1 MIDGQD
7 DGRTDLDQA
16 ALGRRIAAALGRA
29 RLVLFVERAWPRLV
43 AVGWVAGLFL
53 ATVWLD
59 LWRGLPDL
67 LHFPL
72 LGLVFAAI
80 VGVAVHGVAGLA
92 GERAH
97 WSRAAAIARIER
109 TSGLS
114 ERELVGLLD
123 RPADAAD
130 PATGFLWVA
139 HRRRLARRIDR
150 LAAGLPQPDLG
161 RRDRYALRPALGM
174 LLFVA
179 WFAAE
184 GEHLARLGAVFHGE
198 PPVAGPEDR
207 LDVWVDPPVYTG
219 RPPVVIAGAAV
230 GPRAGEGPVVV
241 PIGSRITARVA
252 AGGPET
258 AAPVLALRLTGRD
271 GRVAEAEAA
280 VTEAVD
286 AQPTR
291 ERALVVDADGELTI
305 AVAGSERLRR
315 AISVV
320 PDRPPTIRL
329 VAPPEA
335 SAAGALGL
343 SYEISDDWGV
353 VGAEA
358 RTELPRGAPSRA
370 LYEAPRF
377 ALALPA
383 GRAETARAK
392 TRRDLSA
399 HPFAGARLGLTLAA
413 TDAIGQRGEGER
425 IEMVLPERRFV
436 DPTARALI
444 DLRRRLALDARA
456 ASVVTG
462 ALRALT
468 IRPER
473 FDVPAQVHLGLRFL
487 ARRAF
492 EARSD
497 DDLRDL
503 VDLMWTAATTI
514 EAGRGAATEQ
524 ALRAA
529 AEALREALARGA
541 PEDEIRRLTDDL
553 RKALAQRLEAL
564 RDQARND
571 PRARNGQTGNR
582 RIGARDLSRMLDRI
596 EDLARTGA
604 REAAQDLLSQLDD
617 LTSRLVPGGE
627 GAGGEGADPTE
638 ALGEMIR
645 RQRKLMD
652 ETHRAGR
659 GEGDREGLRQAQ
671 RELREALRGL
681 GSEGA
686 EPGEGLRSAGEAMDR
701 ADEALGEGE
710 TEAAVDAQGRAIEGL
725 RAEAR
730 RLDAERRG
738 SPGER
743 GEDDAAGAE
752 DPAGRWSRGGPSRGG
767 PDLPGE
773 IAVERAR
780 RILEDI
786 RRRLS
791 DPDRPR
797 FEHDYLDRLQRF
809 D

>member
-1 MIDGQD
+1 MIDEQD
-7 DGRTDLDQA
+7 DGRPENDPT
-16 ALGRRIAAALGRA
+16 ALARRIAAALGRA

-43 AVGWVAGLFL
+43 AVGWVVGVFL
-53 ATVWLD
+53 ATVWLGV
-59 LWRGLPDL
+59 WSGLPEA

-72 LGLVFAAI
+72 LGLFLAAI
-80 VGVAVHGVAGLA
+80 VGVVVHGVAGLV
-92 GERAH
+92 GERAF

-114 ERELVGLLD
+114 ERELTGLLD
-123 RPADAAD
+123 RPADAGD
-130 PATGFLWVA
+130 PATGFLWAA
-139 HRRRLARRIDR
+139 HRRRLAGRIDR
-150 LAAGLPQPDLG
+150 LAAGLPRPDLG
-161 RRDRYALRPALGM
+161 RRDRYALRPALGL

-184 GEHLARLGAVFHGE
+184 GDHLARLGAVFHGA

-207 LDVWVDPPVYTG
+207 LDVWVDPPAYTG

-230 GPRAGEGPVVV
+230 GPQAGEGTVVV
-241 PIGSRITARVA
+241 PTGSRITARVA
-252 AGGPET
+252 SGRPE
-258 AAPVLALRLTGRD
+258 APAPIPAVRLVGRD
-271 GRVAEAEAA
+271 GRVVEAA
-280 VTEAVD
+280 AVADEPPEA
-286 AQPTR
+286 APTR
-291 ERALVVDADGELTI
+291 ERSLVVDIDGDLTI
-305 AVAGSERLRR
+305 AVGGAERLRR

-320 PDRPPTIRL
+320 PDRPPTIRP
-329 VAPPEA
+329 VAAPEA

-343 SYEISDDWGV
+343 SYEVTDDWGV
-353 VGAEA
+353 VRAEA
-358 RTELPRGAPSRA
+358 RTDLPPAGTSRP

-377 ALALPA
+377 PLALPA

-399 HPFAGARLGLTLAA
+399 HPFAGARLGLTLSA
-413 TDAIGQRGEGER
+413 TDAIGQTGESGR
-425 IEMVLPERRFV
+425 IELVLPERRFA
-436 DPTARALI
+436 DPTARALL

-456 ASVVTG
+456 APVVIA

-468 IRPER
+468 VRPER

-492 EARSD
+492 EARGD
-497 DDLRDL
+497 DDLREL
-503 VDLMWTAATTI
+503 VDLLWTAATSI

-553 RKALAQRLEAL
+553 RKALAARLEAL
-564 RDQARND
+564 RDRARND
-571 PRARNGQTGNR
+571 PAARKGQAGNR
-582 RIGARDLSRMLDRI
+582 RIGERDLSRMLDRI

-604 REAAQDLLSQLDD
+604 REAAQDLLAQLDD
-617 LTSRLVPGGE
+617 LTSRLMPGGT

-681 GSEGA
+681 GTEGG
-686 EPGEGLRSAGEAMDR
+686 PSGDGLRSAGEAMDQ
-701 ADEALGEGE
+701 AEEALGEGE
-710 TEAAVDAQGRAIEGL
+710 TEAAVEAQGRAIEDL

-738 SPGER
+738 ASGER
-743 GEDDAAGAE
+743 GEDDGAGAE
-752 DPAGRWSRGGPSRGG
+752 DPAGRWSRGGPTRDG
-767 PDLPGE
+767 PNLPGE